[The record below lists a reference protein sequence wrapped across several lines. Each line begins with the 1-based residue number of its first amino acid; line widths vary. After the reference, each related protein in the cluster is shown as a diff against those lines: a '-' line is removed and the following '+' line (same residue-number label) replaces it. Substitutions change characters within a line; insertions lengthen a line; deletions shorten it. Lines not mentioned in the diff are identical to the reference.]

1 MALTTMYAGKNNSPQ
16 TALGAAISASDTTI
30 LVADTSVF
38 PAAPN
43 LATIGNEEDAEVI
56 RYNGISNG
64 TLTGCERGFGGTT
77 ASTWP
82 QETVISRQITKYD
95 MDTIKGN
102 IEDLDTRKADA
113 SDVYS
118 KTEADALLG
127 DKANTADLGTMA
139 AVDDAASDNKA
150 YGRKDG
156 AWYDLDGRYYTES
169 EMDTKLGDKEDKSAL
184 KALAYKDDSGSD
196 NKSYARKNNAW
207 LDITSL
213 LAAVTY
219 IVEGGAGSRNS
230 FYRNVN
236 LGSSYTTAQK
246 NQVSAGTFTDLYL
259 GGYWHD
265 SSQNLD
271 WRIWGFDYFYN
282 RGDTVTSTHHL
293 AIMPDQ
299 NLLAADGSTTHYMND
314 TDTTTGGY
322 KGTKLRSTYL
332 SQCITKFT
340 NFFGKAP
347 LSHRELISNAVS
359 DGKASGWEWVSTQC
373 EVPSEVMMYGS
384 IIWGQSTISNGS
396 GYNIGISYPILPL
409 AQVAPW
415 HVRNG
420 ANYWLRDVVSASH
433 FAFVSVTGLANYGS
447 ASNSWVGVRPLFLL
461 S

>member
-1 MALTTMYAGKNNSPQ
+1 MALTTMYEGKNNSPQ

-43 LATIGNEEDAEVI
+43 LATIGNEENAEVI

-95 MDTIKGN
+95 MDTLQGN

-113 SDVYS
+113 EDVYTI
-118 KTEADALLG
+118 TETDTLLAN
-127 DKANTADLGTMA
+127 KANTADLGSMA
-139 AVDDAASDNKA
+139 EEDDAASNNKA

-156 AWYDLDGRYYTES
+156 AWYDLDDRYYTES
-169 EMDTKLGDKEDKSAL
+169 ETDTKLSNKEDKTAL
-184 KALAYKDDSGSD
+184 KAMAYQVDSGSD
-196 NKSYARKNNAW
+196 NKSYARKNNSW
-207 LDITSL
+207 QDITSL

-230 FYRNVN
+230 FYRDVS
-236 LGSSYTTAQK
+236 LGNSFTTTQE
-246 NQVSAGTFTDLYL
+246 NQISAGTFTDLYL
-259 GGYWHD
+259 GGYWND
-265 SSQNLD
+265 TAQNYL
-271 WRIWGFDYFYN
+271 WRIWGFDYFCN
-282 RGDTVTSTHHL
+282 RGDPVTSAHHL

-299 NLLAADGSTTHYMND
+299 NLLAADGSTTYMND
-314 TDTTTGGY
+314 TNTTTGGY
-322 KGTKLRSTYL
+322 KATTLRSTYL

-347 LSHRELISNAVS
+347 LSHTELISNAIDS
-359 DGKASGWEWVSTQC
+359 NDKASGWEWVSTQC

-420 ANYWLRDVVSASH
+420 NSYWLRDVVSASD
-433 FAFVSVTGLANYGS
+433 FASVRSRGS
-447 ASNSWVGVRPLFLL
+447 AYYA
-461 S
+461 